1 MEPHLMIFQT
11 TLRRLASL
19 LVLAVLLRLA
29 ASNLFYDS
37 SIASEF
43 YPLVFA
49 SVLFMHLRLAFR
61 WKDVAG
67 ILLFGALFIVLDVF
81 VLHPHRITLTAW
93 VSFLGMASLMVMSL
107 RAIWEEGEDRRA
119 ILLVLIPGAF
129 ILGSNFFAGYL
140 HLWTQKAHPKVLD
153 LYLYSFDSSL
163 RIPIVFW
170 LGQAF
175 ARWPAFRAISMVFYV
190 GLPFTVALAYAGQTA
205 RLRNK
210 AIPIVVA
217 FLITGPLGGIFYN
230 LFPALGPIHLF
241 TSRFPWSP
249 LPAESARRLF
259 LEPVPI
265 AGLRNAIPS
274 LHMAWTLLAWWYSRG
289 LSVWERGLAMAFV
302 VFTIF
307 ATMGTGEHYF
317 IDLVVAVPFALFIQA
332 LCVTALQWSDSRRWL
347 PLLLGVSATLLWLAT
362 LHFAVHVFWIS
373 PVLPWA
379 ACAATIGFCWLARRG
394 MQDAAVGIIAPA
406 AMGSTGAAIATPEAT
421 S

>member
-1 MEPHLMIFQT
+1 MIFQRA
-11 TLRRLASL
+11 LRLLASL
-19 LVLAVLLRLA
+19 LVFAVLLWLA

-93 VSFLGMASLMVMSL
+93 LSFLGMASLLVMSL
-107 RAIWEEGEDRRA
+107 RVIWESGEDRNA
-119 ILLVLIPGAF
+119 VLLVLVPGAL

-140 HLWTQKAHPKVLD
+140 HLWTQHAHPKVLD
-153 LYLYSFDSSL
+153 LYLYSFDASL
-163 RIPIVFW
+163 HVPIVFW

-175 ARWPAFRAISMVFYV
+175 VRWPVFRAISMVFYV
-190 GLPFTVALAYAGQTA
+190 GLPFAVALAYAGQA
-205 RLRNK
+205 VRLRAK

-217 FLITGPLGGIFYN
+217 FLITGPLGGFFYN

-241 TSRFPWSP
+241 GSRFPWTP
-249 LPAESARRLF
+249 LPADSARRIF

-265 AGLRNAIPS
+265 EGLRNAIPS

-289 LSVWERGLAMAFV
+289 LSLWERSLTMAFV

-332 LCVTALQWSDSRRWL
+332 LCATALAWSDSRRWL
-347 PLLLGVSATLLWLAT
+347 PFLLGLAATVLWLMT

-373 PVLPWA
+373 PLLPWT
-379 ACAATIGFCWLARRG
+379 ACAATVTFCWLARRG
-394 MQDAAVGIIAPA
+394 LKDSAVGLAAPTAPGFLASANA
-406 AMGSTGAAIATPEAT
+406 APEPT
-421 S
+421 T

>member
-1 MEPHLMIFQT
+1 
-11 TLRRLASL
+11 
-19 LVLAVLLRLA
+19 
-29 ASNLFYDS
+29 
-37 SIASEF
+37 
-43 YPLVFA
+43 
-49 SVLFMHLRLAFR
+49 
-61 WKDVAG
+61 VAG

-93 VSFLGMASLMVMSL
+93 VSFLGMASLLVMSL
-107 RAIWEEGEDRRA
+107 RAVWAEVEDRKA
-119 ILLVLIPGAF
+119 ILLVLIPGAL
-129 ILGSNFFAGYL
+129 ILASNFFAGYL
-140 HLWTQKAHPKVLD
+140 HVWTQKAHPKVLD

-170 LGQAF
+170 LGQTF

-190 GLPFTVALAYAGQTA
+190 GLPFTVALAYAGQA
-205 RLRNK
+205 VRLRNK

-230 LFPALGPIHLF
+230 IFPALGPIHLF
-241 TSRFPWSP
+241 GKGFPWSP

-265 AGLRNAIPS
+265 EGLRNAIPS

-289 LSVWERGLAMAFV
+289 LSVWERALALSFV

-332 LCVTALQWSDSRRWL
+332 LCATALQWSDSRRWQ
-347 PLLLGVSATLLWLAT
+347 PLLLGLCTTVLWLMM
-362 LHFAVHVFWIS
+362 LHFVAHLFWIS

-379 ACAATIGFCWLARRG
+379 ACMVTIGICWLARHGLR
-394 MQDAAVGIIAPA
+394 DAAVEIITRGPENLSGLAAAAPEP
-406 AMGSTGAAIATPEAT
+406 TL
-421 S
+421 

>member
-1 MEPHLMIFQT
+1 MIFQRT
-11 TLRRLASL
+11 VRLLVSL
-19 LVLAVLLRLA
+19 LVLAVLLKLA

-49 SVLFMHLRLAFR
+49 SVLFMHLRLACR

-67 ILLFGALFIVLDVF
+67 TLLFGGLFIALDVF
-81 VLHPHRITLTAW
+81 VLHPHQITLTAW
-93 VSFLGMASLMVMSL
+93 VSFLGMASLLVMSL
-107 RAIWEEGEDRRA
+107 RAVWEDAEDRKR
-119 ILLVLIPGAF
+119 ILLALIPGAF

-163 RIPIVFW
+163 RIPVVFW

-190 GLPFTVALAYAGQTA
+190 GLPFTVALAYAGQAA

-241 TSRFPWSP
+241 GQRFPWSP

-259 LEPVPI
+259 LEPVAI
-265 AGLRNAIPS
+265 EGLRNAIPS

-289 LSVWERGLAMAFV
+289 LSVWERALAMAFV

-332 LCVTALQWSDSRRWL
+332 LCATQLEWSDSRRWQ
-347 PLLLGVSATLLWLAT
+347 PMLLGLAVTLLWLIT
-362 LHFAVHVFWIS
+362 LHFAVRLFWIS
-373 PVLPWA
+373 PALPWA
-379 ACAATIGFCWLARRG
+379 ACAATIACCWLARQGLRNP
-394 MQDAAVGIIAPA
+394 AVGIIGRPPASSPDLTATVAAPP
-406 AMGSTGAAIATPEAT
+406 S
-421 S
+421 

>member
-11 TLRRLASL
+11 TLRRIASL
-19 LVLAVLLRLA
+19 LVLVVLLRLA

-67 ILLFGALFIVLDVF
+67 ILVIGALFIVLDVF

-93 VSFLGMASLMVMSL
+93 VSFLGMASLLVMSL
-107 RAIWEEGEDRRA
+107 RAIWEEGEDRKA
-119 ILLVLIPGAF
+119 ILLVLIPGAC

-170 LGQAF
+170 VGQAF

-190 GLPFTVALAYAGQTA
+190 GLPFTVALAYAGQAA

-217 FLITGPLGGIFYN
+217 FLIAGPLGGIFYN
-230 LFPALGPIHLF
+230 IFPALGPIHLF
-241 TSRFPWSP
+241 GKGFPWSP
-249 LPAESARRLF
+249 LPTESARRLF
-259 LEPVPI
+259 LEPVLI
-265 AGLRNAIPS
+265 EGLRNAIPS

-289 LSVWERGLAMAFV
+289 LSVWERALAMAFV

-332 LCVTALQWSDSRRWL
+332 LCTTALQWNDSRRWP
-347 PLLLGVSATLLWLAT
+347 PLLVGIGGTLIWLIM
-362 LHFAVHVFWIS
+362 LHFAPHVFWIS
-373 PVLPWA
+373 PALPWTS
-379 ACAATIGFCWLARRG
+379 CAATIGICWLARRG
-394 MQDAAVGIIAPA
+394 LQDAAVGNIAHVPETSSGLAVA
-406 AMGSTGAAIATPEAT
+406 ASEQT